1 MDLPMLGAPP
11 PIQAYFD
18 FFSATELAL
27 AQAQRDRKAKAAD
40 SRRARPYTPRTIS
53 SDVSVH
59 QVPLDLLD
67 APILRIG
74 DGRLSLSLQELQED
88 MGDVYVD
95 SHTVTETD
103 LTRDEWTDAAVAQL
117 HEGLLHHSL
126 AILSGRGNALEKAET
141 LKWLF
146 APDIYAWNVIKHP
159 SGTEFRRPVWAI
171 EIPFTYQRCCA
182 LIGLNPQR
190 LTEGLRHILQKAG
203 LGQFLPE

>member
-1 MDLPMLGAPP
+1 MELPMLGGHPP
-11 PIQAYFD
+11 TQAYFD
-18 FFSATELAL
+18 FFSAQELAL
-27 AQAQRDRKAKAAD
+27 AQAQRDRKAKAAE
-40 SRRARPYTPRTIS
+40 SRRARPYTPRIIS
-53 SDVSVH
+53 AEVSVH
-59 QVPLDLLD
+59 QIPLDLLD
-67 APILRIG
+67 APILRVG
-74 DGRLSLSLQELQED
+74 DRRLPLSLQELQED

-95 SHTVTETD
+95 SPTGTETE
-103 LTRDEWTDAAVAQL
+103 LTRDQWSDAAVAQL

-146 APDIYAWNVIKHP
+146 APDVYDWTVTKHP

-171 EIPFTYQRCCA
+171 EIPFTFQRCCA
-182 LIGLNPQR
+182 LVGLNPQR